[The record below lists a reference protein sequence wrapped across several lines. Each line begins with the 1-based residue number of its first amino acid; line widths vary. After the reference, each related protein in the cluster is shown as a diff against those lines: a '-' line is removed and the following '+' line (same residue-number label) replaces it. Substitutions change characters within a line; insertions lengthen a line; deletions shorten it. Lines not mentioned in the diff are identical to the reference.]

1 MVYTLSVKTGTFD
14 AHDHLQ
20 QYASEAELEAAL
32 AAAEA
37 AGVQGMLCCGTCPED
52 WSRVLELSGRYPA
65 VRPAFGLHPWFS
77 AEGGWLE
84 KLEEFL
90 RRCPSACVGE
100 IGLDAV
106 KDRPGQEEDFK
117 SQLELAER
125 FRRPAVIHCVQSWGR
140 LAELLKKNDLPA
152 FMLHAYG
159 GPPEM
164 VRDFAAL
171 GAYFSFGGEITSPP
185 REKLRAAL
193 AAAPGDRL
201 LFETEAPAPGAAAWR
216 AGPAGIAEVVA
227 AAAGLL
233 GLPAEELAAVSLENA
248 KRFTGELQ

>member
-1 MVYTLSVKTGTFD
+1 MKTPCFD

-20 QYASEAELEAAL
+20 NYSSEAELEGAL

-52 WSRVLELSGRYPA
+52 WARVLEIAGRYSG
-65 VRPAFGLHPWFS
+65 VRPAFGLHPWFA

-90 RRCPSACVGE
+90 RRYPSACVGE

-106 KDRPGQEEDFK
+106 KARPAQEEDFRA
-117 SQLELAER
+117 QLELAER

-140 LAELLKKNDLPA
+140 LLELLGKNDLPA

-159 GPPEM
+159 GSPEL
-164 VRDFAAL
+164 VKDLAGL
-171 GAYFSFGGEITSPP
+171 GAYFSFGGEIMSPG
-185 REKLRAAL
+185 RDKLRAAL
-193 AAAPGDRL
+193 AAAPRDRL
-201 LFETEAPAPGAAAWR
+201 LFETESPSPGAAAWR
-216 AGPAGIAEVVA
+216 AGPAGAGDVAA

-233 GLPAEELAAVSLENA
+233 GLPAEELAALALENA
-248 KRFTGELQ
+248 ERFLGELQ

>member
-1 MVYTLSVKTGTFD
+1 MSCFD

-20 QYASEAELEAAL
+20 QYAGEAELEAAL

-52 WSRVLELSGRYPA
+52 WSRVLEIAGRHAA

-84 KLEEFL
+84 KLGEFL
-90 RRCPSACVGE
+90 RRCPAACVGE
-100 IGLDAV
+100 IGLDGV
-106 KDRPGQEEDFK
+106 KDRPGQEEDLK
-117 SQLELAER
+117 AQLELAER
-125 FRRPAVIHCVQSWGR
+125 FRRPAVLHCVKSWGR

-164 VRDFAAL
+164 VKDLAAL
-171 GAYFSFGGEITSPP
+171 GAYFSFGGELTSPG
-185 REKLRAAL
+185 RDKLRAAL
-193 AAAPGDRL
+193 AAVPQDRL
-201 LFETEAPAPGAAAWR
+201 LFETDAPAGGGAPWH
-216 AGPAGIAEVVA
+216 AGPAGVAEVVT

-233 GLPAEELAAVSLENA
+233 GLPPEGLAALSLANTE
-248 KRFTGELQ
+248 RFLGELQ